1 MSAPSSTA
9 HAGMVLGGR
18 YELISPIAAGGMA
31 QVWQGRDQSL
41 SRPVAIKI
49 LHSHLATDQAF
60 ITRFR
65 REAMAS
71 ARLSHPSIVAIY
83 DTLAQQGIE
92 AIVMELVDGRTLRSV
107 LDEVG
112 ALPPADVVDIG
123 VQISD
128 ALDVAHRAGI
138 VHRDIKP
145 ANIMV
150 ASDRRIMVTDFGIA
164 KANKDDDLTHT
175 GTLLGTAKY
184 LAPEQVTGEPVDP
197 RADVYAL
204 GIVLFEAATGS
215 PPFAADTDAATALAR
230 LREEVPR
237 CRQRRGD
244 VPIELDEAIAKAM
257 ARYPDHR
264 YDRARSFRVALA
276 AVDLDRITPSPGD
289 LAALPPPV
297 DPTVARAPSGSQP
310 IVVPSANPNPGQPP
324 AMTPHPVPPSGPS
337 PGPSSG
343 PTPPVTTPT
352 GRQGRREAKRAEK
365 NREQQRRQTQ
375 KAAKKQAR
383 KVGRQRPTRA
393 IIAGLIISA
402 LVVSGMLLA
411 AAGGGGGGET
421 IAPAE
426 QLPIVEAL
434 PFDPEGTPPHD
445 ERNELAPLAIDGD
458 LETIWRTD
466 GYNREGLAGLKSG
479 VGLVLA
485 LDDEYELERIE
496 VQVASADWQAEVYV
510 GDGDFG
516 PNGEDFDG
524 DALGGPVATLQGG
537 DRASASLTGA
547 TGSHVLLWIT
557 ETGRF
562 ENPEEW
568 GPRPYRFVL
577 REVSLA

>member
-1 MSAPSSTA
+1 MSATSPTA

-18 YELISPIAAGGMA
+18 YELIDPIAAGGMA
-31 QVWQGRDQSL
+31 QVWRGRDQSL
-41 SRPVAIKI
+41 NRPVAIKI

-112 ALPPADVVDIG
+112 VLPPADVIDIG

-128 ALDVAHRAGI
+128 ALDVAHSAGI

-150 ASDRRIMVTDFGIA
+150 ANDRRIMVTDFGIA

-204 GIVLFEAATGS
+204 GIVLFEAATGG
-215 PPFAADTDAATALAR
+215 PPFLADTDAATALAR

-237 CRQRRGD
+237 CRQRRAD
-244 VPIELDEAIAKAM
+244 VPFQLDDAIARAM
-257 ARYPDHR
+257 ARHPDQR
-264 YDRARSFRVALA
+264 YDRARSLRMALA
-276 AVDLDRITPSPGD
+276 AVDLDRIDPGPGD
-289 LAALPPPV
+289 LAAMPPPI
-297 DPTVARAPSGSQP
+297 DPTVAHSPTPTPTTGPGQAPVGPATGQGPASGAVPAVAAPSG
-310 IVVPSANPNPGQPP
+310 
-324 AMTPHPVPPSGPS
+324 
-337 PGPSSG
+337 
-343 PTPPVTTPT
+343 
-352 GRQGRREAKRAEK
+352 RQARREAKQAEK
-365 NREQQRRQTQ
+365 QREQQRRDTQ

-393 IIAGLIISA
+393 IVAGLIVSA

-411 AAGGGGGGET
+411 AAGGGGDDDPIGAGEALT
-421 IAPAE
+421 
-426 QLPIVEAL
+426 IVEAV
-434 PFDPEGTPPHD
+434 PFDPEGTPPHE

-458 LETIWRTD
+458 PETVWRTD
-466 GYNREGLAGLKSG
+466 GYNREALAGLKSG

-485 LDDEYELERIE
+485 IDGARDLQQIE
-496 VQVASADWQAEVYV
+496 VQVASADWRAEVYV

-516 PNGEDFDG
+516 TNGEDFDG
-524 DALGGPVATLQGG
+524 SALGGPVATLEGG
-537 DRASASLTGA
+537 ERASASLEGA
-547 TGSHVLLWIT
+547 SGSHVLLWIT
-557 ETGRF
+557 ETGVF
-562 ENPEEW
+562 ENPEW
-568 GPRPYRFVL
+568 GSRPHRFVL